1 MGQSGLTSGGGTPLL
16 ARWTSDWDCGFETNW
31 WYVIKD
37 TAFDIATL
45 KSKRRY
51 EINKGNKN
59 FEVIIIDPE
68 ELVDDIY
75 RVTVA
80 AYSGWP
86 EKYRPSV
93 TKEQIKDSVK
103 IWREHLVFG
112 AYSKED
118 HLLQGYA
125 IVEDFGTYAAFSI
138 LRTNPEAERQGINA
152 AVVNEIL
159 AKFNER
165 FHDGFYICDGARS
178 IRHETA
184 FQDYLEK
191 YFAFRKAYCKL
202 NIQYKPRFGIGVKA
216 LYPFRKM
223 INGDSGIGSQI
234 SGILKMEEICRNSNV

>member
-1 MGQSGLTSGGGTPLL
+1 M
-16 ARWTSDWDCGFETNW
+16 
-31 WYVIKD
+31 IKD
-37 TAFDIATL
+37 TSFDIGAL

-59 FEVIIIDPE
+59 FEVKIINPE
-68 ELVDDIY
+68 DFVDDIY

-93 TKEQIKDSVK
+93 TKEQIEEQIKLWSK
-103 IWREHLVFG
+103 YLVFG
-112 AYSKED
+112 AYSRND
-118 HLLQGYA
+118 NILQGYA
-125 IVEDFGTYAAFSI
+125 IVEDYGNYAAFSV
-138 LRTNPEAERQGINA
+138 LRTNPEAEKQGINA
-152 AVVNEIL
+152 AVVDRIL
-159 AKFNER
+159 AKFDDR

-202 NIQYKPRFGIGVKA
+202 NIRYKPGFGLAVKV

-223 INGDSGIGSQI
+223 INGNSGIGSKI
-234 SGILKMEEICRNSNV
+234 SGILKMEEIYRNN